1 MDTQKENPLRG
12 PWTYV
17 DDAGWVLDCDG
28 RVVAELTKRSSKDVR
43 GRAVL
48 IAPSL
53 VMHLQLLVDWYGK
66 RAGGNGL
73 LGEDDLLPPEQQSHE
88 IAAAMNL
95 LATLEVKS

>member
-1 MDTQKENPLRG
+1 MATQENNPLRG
-12 PWTYV
+12 TWTYV

-28 RVVAELTKRSSKDVR
+28 RVVAELTKRSNKDAR
-43 GRAVL
+43 GRAV
-48 IAPSL
+48 IAAPMLS
-53 VMHLQLLVDWYGK
+53 VHLQHLIDWRGK

-73 LGEDDLLPPEQQSHE
+73 LGEDALLPSEQQTPE